1 MDSIFKMKFFSWNI
15 LHWLYDLFIDGKPS
29 GAIMKLGKYDH
40 DFDWSQSKDI
50 GNDVSQASSHFEKL
64 HSLRQSKK
72 GIYFNKI

>member
-1 MDSIFKMKFFSWNI
+1 
-15 LHWLYDLFIDGKPS
+15 
-29 GAIMKLGKYDH
+29 MKLGKYDH